1 MKKSKKYIKIQRKNK
16 FIGGIIL
23 ENMKNNTKM
32 KIMIAIIVILVI
44 AVIGLIIYMNSNK
57 KEYKQVSSNIYN
69 MSFYEAVDYVD
80 NVETYLAKSLIST
93 SPEYGAKTLMYVWR
107 EANLAQAYLAQIP
120 LSNEGLSNTSR
131 FLNQVSDYSYSLA
144 TKNISGEELTDED
157 LSNLK
162 QLHDYS
168 MQLKDTLMQLT
179 EEISTGVISWE
190 ELTNN
195 QNVDYAQQVSNMS
208 QDGFANIEDNFH
220 EYAGLIYDG
229 AFSEHITTMEK
240 KGLTGEDVDE
250 ETAKNIAQ
258 EFIGAD
264 KIEEITSNG
273 FSENGTIQCYTFYV
287 KMKDGDKNNNASI
300 AVSKKGGHVVYMNY
314 NRDTENEE
322 ITQEQADEI
331 GKNFLK
337 EKGFENMKE
346 TYYLKNNGVVTINYA
361 YQQDDVVIYPD
372 LIKLKVALDNGEILG
387 IETTGYLNSH
397 FERTL
402 QQPKISID
410 EARDTI
416 NKDLEI
422 GSEGL
427 AIIPTE
433 YKTEVLCWEFKGK
446 VEDREFLV
454 YIDVETGKE
463 QDILMIVNTPNGTL
477 TM

>member
-1 MKKSKKYIKIQRKNK
+1 MEKINNGL
-16 FIGGIIL
+16 INL
-23 ENMKNNTKM
+23 KNNSKM
-32 KIMIAIIVILVI
+32 KIMLAIILVLVI
-44 AVIGLIIYMNSNK
+44 VIVGLIIYMNNNK

-107 EANLAQAYLAQIP
+107 EANLAQAYLAQVPI
-120 LSNEGLSNTSR
+120 SNEGLANTSR

-144 TKNISGEELTDED
+144 TKNISGESLTQED
-157 LSNLK
+157 LDNLK

-168 MQLKDTLMQLT
+168 VQLKDTLMQLT
-179 EEISTGVISWE
+179 TEITSGVISWE
-190 ELTNN
+190 ELKSNTNT
-195 QNVDYAQQVSNMS
+195 DYAQQVANMS
-208 QDGFANIEDNFH
+208 QEGFDSIEGNFH

-229 AFSEHITTMEK
+229 AFSEHITNMEK
-240 KGLTGEDVDE
+240 KGLTGEEIDE
-250 ETAKNIAQ
+250 ETAKNIARD
-258 EFIGAD
+258 FIGGD
-264 KIEEITSNG
+264 KVEEIISNG
-273 FSENGTIQCYTFYV
+273 FSENGNIQCYTFYV
-287 KMKDGDKNNNASI
+287 KMKNGEDNNNASI
-300 AVSKKGGHVVYMNY
+300 AISKIGGHIVYMDY
-314 NRDTENEE
+314 NRNTENEE
-322 ITQEQADEI
+322 LSQEQADEI

-361 YQQDDVVIYPD
+361 YEQNGVVVYPD

-397 FERTL
+397 YERNIQT
-402 QQPKISID
+402 PKISKD
-410 EARDTI
+410 EAREKI
-416 NKDLEI
+416 NKNIEI
-422 GSEGL
+422 LSEGL

-446 VEDREFLV
+446 VEEKEFLV
-454 YIDVETGKE
+454 YINVETGKE

>member
-1 MKKSKKYIKIQRKNK
+1 MKKSKKYRKIN
-16 FIGGIIL
+16 IINGGIIL

-32 KIMIAIIVILVI
+32 KILITIIIVLIVAI
-44 AVIGLIIYMNSNK
+44 IGLIIYMNSNK

-107 EANLAQAYLAQIP
+107 EANLAQAYLAQVPI
-120 LSNEGLSNTSR
+120 SNDGLSNTSR

-144 TKNISGEELTDED
+144 TKNISGEELTED
-157 LSNLK
+157 DLNNLK

-168 MQLKDTLMQLT
+168 VQLKDTLMQLT

-190 ELTNN
+190 ELTKNG
-195 QNVDYAQQVSNMS
+195 NVDYAQQVSNMS
-208 QDGFANIEDNFH
+208 QDGFANIEGNFH

-229 AFSEHITTMEK
+229 AFSEHITTIEK
-240 KGLTGEDVDE
+240 KGLTGEEIDE
-250 ETAKNIAQ
+250 ETAKNIAK
-258 EFIGAD
+258 EFMGAD

-273 FSENGTIQCYTFYV
+273 FSENGTIQCYTFYI
-287 KMKDGDKNNNASI
+287 KIKGGDENNNASI

-314 NRDTENEE
+314 NRNIENEE
-322 ITQEQADEI
+322 ISQEQADEI
-331 GKNFLK
+331 GKNFLE

-346 TYYLKNNGVVTINYA
+346 TYYLKEGGVVTINYA
-361 YQQDDVVIYPD
+361 YYQNNVIIYSD

-410 EARDTI
+410 EARQTI
-416 NKDLEI
+416 NQDLEI

-427 AIIPTE
+427 AIVPTE

-454 YIDVETGKE
+454 YINVETGEE

>member
-1 MKKSKKYIKIQRKNK
+1 MEKIKNGLIN
-16 FIGGIIL
+16 L
-23 ENMKNNTKM
+23 KNNSKM
-32 KIMIAIIVILVI
+32 KIMLAIILLLVI
-44 AVIGLIIYMNSNK
+44 VIIGLIIYMNNNR

-120 LSNEGLSNTSR
+120 ISNEGLANTLR

-144 TKNISGEELTDED
+144 TKNISGESLTQED
-157 LSNLK
+157 LDNLK

-168 MQLKDTLMQLT
+168 VQLKDILMQLT
-179 EEISTGVISWE
+179 TEITSGVISWE
-190 ELTNN
+190 ELKSNTNT
-195 QNVDYAQQVSNMS
+195 DYAQQVANMS
-208 QDGFANIEDNFH
+208 QEGFDSIEGNFH

-229 AFSEHITTMEK
+229 AFSEHITSMEK
-240 KGLTGEDVDE
+240 KGLTGEEIDE
-250 ETAKNIAQ
+250 ETAKNIARD
-258 EFIGAD
+258 FIGGD

-273 FSENGTIQCYTFYV
+273 FSENGNIQCYTFYV
-287 KMKDGDKNNNASI
+287 RMKNGEDNNNASI
-300 AVSKKGGHVVYMNY
+300 AISKIGGHIVYMDY
-314 NRDTENEE
+314 NRNTENEE
-322 ITQEQADEI
+322 LSQEKADEI

-361 YQQDDVVIYPD
+361 YEQNGVVVYPD
-372 LIKLKVALDNGEILG
+372 LIKLKIALDNGEILG

-397 FERTL
+397 YERNIQT
-402 QQPKISID
+402 PKISKD
-410 EARDTI
+410 EARKKI
-416 NKDLEI
+416 NKNIEI
-422 GSEGL
+422 LSEGL

-446 VEDREFLV
+446 VEEKEFLV
-454 YIDVETGKE
+454 YINVETGKE

>member
-1 MKKSKKYIKIQRKNK
+1 MEKIKNGLIY
-16 FIGGIIL
+16 L
-23 ENMKNNTKM
+23 KNNSKM
-32 KIMIAIIVILVI
+32 KIMLAIILVLVI
-44 AVIGLIIYMNSNK
+44 VIAGLIIYMNNNK

-107 EANLAQAYLAQIP
+107 EANLAQAYLAQVPI
-120 LSNEGLSNTSR
+120 SNEGLANTSR

-144 TKNISGEELTDED
+144 TKNISGESLTQED
-157 LSNLK
+157 LDNLK

-168 MQLKDTLMQLT
+168 IQLKDTLMQIT
-179 EEISTGVISWE
+179 TEISSGVISWE
-190 ELTNN
+190 ELKSNTNT
-195 QNVDYAQQVSNMS
+195 DYAQQVSNMS
-208 QDGFANIEDNFH
+208 QEGFDSIEGNFH

-229 AFSEHITTMEK
+229 AFSEHITTIEK
-240 KGLTGEDVDE
+240 KGLTGEEIDE
-250 ETAKNIAQ
+250 ETAKNIAKD
-258 EFIGAD
+258 FIGGD
-264 KIEEITSNG
+264 KIEEITSSG
-273 FSENGTIQCYTFYV
+273 FSENGNIQCYTFYV
-287 KMKDGDKNNNASI
+287 RMKNGEKNDNASI
-300 AVSKKGGHVVYMNY
+300 AISKIGGHIVYMNY
-314 NRDTENEE
+314 NRNTENEE
-322 ITQEQADEI
+322 LSQEQADEI

-361 YQQDDVVIYPD
+361 YEQNDVVIYPD

-397 FERTL
+397 YERKIQT
-402 QQPKISID
+402 PKISKD
-410 EARDTI
+410 DARKKI
-416 NKDLEI
+416 NKNIEI
-422 GSEGL
+422 LSEGL

-446 VEDREFLV
+446 VEEKEFLV
-454 YIDVETGKE
+454 YINVETGKE

>member
-1 MKKSKKYIKIQRKNK
+1 MEKINK
-16 FIGGIIL
+16 GLINL
-23 ENMKNNTKM
+23 KNNSKM
-32 KIMIAIIVILVI
+32 KIMLAIIVVLVI
-44 AVIGLIIYMNSNK
+44 VIVGLIIYMNNNK

-69 MSFYEAVDYVD
+69 MSFYEAVDYVN

-107 EANLAQAYLAQIP
+107 EANLAQAYLAQVPI
-120 LSNEGLSNTSR
+120 SNEGLANTSR

-144 TKNISGEELTDED
+144 TKNISGESLTQED
-157 LSNLK
+157 LDNLK

-168 MQLKDTLMQLT
+168 VQLKDTLMQLT
-179 EEISTGVISWE
+179 TEITSGVISWE
-190 ELTNN
+190 ELKSNTNT
-195 QNVDYAQQVSNMS
+195 DYAQQVANMS
-208 QDGFANIEDNFH
+208 QEGFDSIEGNFH

-229 AFSEHITTMEK
+229 AFSEHITSMEK
-240 KGLTGEDVDE
+240 KGLTGEEIDE
-250 ETAKNIAQ
+250 EKAKNIAKD
-258 EFIGAD
+258 FIGGD

-273 FSENGTIQCYTFYV
+273 FSENGNIQCYTFYV
-287 KMKDGDKNNNASI
+287 KMKNGEENNNASI
-300 AVSKKGGHVVYMNY
+300 AISRIGGHIVYMDY
-314 NRDTENEE
+314 NRNTENEE
-322 ITQEQADEI
+322 LSQEQADEI

-361 YQQDDVVIYPD
+361 YEQNGVVVYPD
-372 LIKLKVALDNGEILG
+372 LIKLKIALDNGEILG

-397 FERTL
+397 YERNIQT
-402 QQPKISID
+402 PKISKN
-410 EARDTI
+410 EARGKI
-416 NKDLEI
+416 NKNIEI
-422 GSEGL
+422 LSEGL

-446 VEDREFLV
+446 VEEKEFLV
-454 YIDVETGKE
+454 YINVETGKE